1 MKQNKAKRRFTLGM
15 TLLERRSLFSLA
27 GIYSLRML
35 GLFLILPVFSLYA
48 HDLQGATPALIGLAL
63 GAYGITQALLQIP
76 FGLLSDR
83 LGRKPIIT
91 AGLILFALGSI
102 VAAMADTIAGVI
114 IGRALQ
120 GTGAIAA
127 AVMALVAD
135 LTREEQRTKAMAL
148 IGLSIGMS
156 FALALAAGPV
166 LNQWIGVPG
175 LFWLTAVLAILGIAV
190 LHLGVPQVTAPRHH
204 LDVEPAPQ
212 QFLRVLGDFQLMRLA
227 LGIFFLHL
235 LLTASFVVLPISLRD
250 ESGLDPAYHG
260 YVYLPVLVTSII
272 AMVPFII
279 LAEKKRRMKE
289 VFIGAVAVL
298 GLAELAWRFFHPSL
312 AGTIIALWLFF
323 TAFNLLEATLP
334 SLVSKQSPAGS
345 KGTAMGVY
353 STCQFLGAFAGGWA
367 GGAVYGYFGFEGVFT
382 FCAGIVA
389 LWLIFAATMQP
400 PQYLRSQTLS
410 IGKVNPDEAQLLA
423 KRLAQV
429 TGVAD
434 VVVVAEEG
442 VAYLKVD
449 SERLDKTALTEF
461 GPEQTQSTQSSL

>member
-1 MKQNKAKRRFTLGM
+1 MPGM
-15 TLLERRSLFSLA
+15 TPLERRSLLSLV

-48 HDLQGATPALIGLAL
+48 HHLEGATPTLIGLAL

-83 LGRKPIIT
+83 IGRKPIIT
-91 AGLILFALGSI
+91 IGLVLFALGSI
-102 VAAMADTIAGVI
+102 VAAMADTITGVI

-148 IGLSIGMS
+148 IGLSIGVS

-175 LFWLTAVLAILGIAV
+175 LFWLTAILAVSGIAV
-190 LHLGVPQVTAPRHH
+190 LHIGIPQVTTPRHH
-204 LDVEPAPQ
+204 LDVEPAPR
-212 QFLRVLGDFQLMRLA
+212 QFFQVLGDSQLMRLA
-227 LGIFFLHL
+227 LGIFILHL
-235 LLTASFVVLPISLRD
+235 LLTATFVVLPISLRD

-260 YVYLPVLVTSII
+260 YIYLPVLVTSIL
-272 AMVPFII
+272 AMIPFII
-279 LAEKKRRMKE
+279 MAEKKRRMKV

-298 GLAELAWRFFHPSL
+298 GVAELAWRFFHPSL
-312 AGTIIALWLFF
+312 AGTIMALWLFF

-334 SLVSKQSPAGS
+334 SLVSKQSPVGS

-353 STCQFLGAFAGGWA
+353 STCQFLGAFVGGWA
-367 GGAVYGYFGFEGVFT
+367 GGAMYEHFGFEGVFT
-382 FCAGIVA
+382 FCAAMVA
-389 LWLIFAATMQP
+389 VWLFFSATMRP
-400 PQYLRSQTLS
+400 PQYLRSHILP
-410 IGKVNPDEAQLLA
+410 IGEIDSSQAALLA
-423 KRLAQV
+423 KRLAEI

-434 VVVVAEEG
+434 VIVVAEEG

-449 SERLDKTALTEF
+449 DERLDKAALAEI
-461 GPEQTQSTQSSL
+461 GA

>member
-1 MKQNKAKRRFTLGM
+1 MPGM
-15 TLLERRSLFSLA
+15 TPLERRSLLSLV

-48 HDLQGATPALIGLAL
+48 HHLEGATPTLIGLAL

-83 LGRKPIIT
+83 IGRKPIIT
-91 AGLILFALGSI
+91 LGLVLFALGSI
-102 VAAMADTIAGVI
+102 VAAMADTITGVI

-148 IGLSIGMS
+148 IGLSIGVS

-175 LFWLTAVLAILGIAV
+175 LFWLTALLAVCGIAV
-190 LHLGVPQVTAPRHH
+190 LHIGIPQVTTPRHH
-204 LDVEPAPQ
+204 LDVEPAPR
-212 QFLRVLGDFQLMRLA
+212 QFLQVLGDSQLMRLA
-227 LGIFFLHL
+227 LGIFILHL
-235 LLTASFVVLPISLRD
+235 LLTATFVVLPISLRD

-260 YVYLPVLVTSII
+260 YIYLPVLVTSIL
-272 AMVPFII
+272 AMIPFII
-279 LAEKKRRMKE
+279 MAEKKRRMKA

-298 GLAELAWRFFHPSL
+298 GVAELAWRFFHPSL
-312 AGTIIALWLFF
+312 AGTIVALWLFF

-353 STCQFLGAFAGGWA
+353 STCQFLGAFVGGWA
-367 GGAVYGYFGFEGVFT
+367 GGAMYQHFGFEGVFT
-382 FCAGIVA
+382 FCAAMVA
-389 LWLIFAATMQP
+389 VWLFFSATMRP
-400 PQYLRSQTLS
+400 PQYLRSHILP
-410 IGKVNPDEAQLLA
+410 IGEIDSSQAALLA
-423 KRLAQV
+423 KRLAEI

-434 VVVVAEEG
+434 VIVVAEEG

-449 SERLDKTALTEF
+449 DERLDKAALAEI
-461 GPEQTQSTQSSL
+461 GA

>member
-1 MKQNKAKRRFTLGM
+1 MKHSKSKRQFTLGM
-15 TLLERRSLFSLA
+15 TSLERRGLLSLA

-48 HDLQGATPALIGLAL
+48 QDLQGATPTLIGLAL

-83 LGRKPIIT
+83 IGRKPVIT

-102 VAAMADTIAGVI
+102 MAAMADTITGVI

-156 FALALAAGPV
+156 FAIALAVGPV
-166 LNQWIGVPG
+166 LSQWIGVPG
-175 LFWLTAVLAILGIAV
+175 LFWTTAVLAVLGIGV
-190 LHLGVPQVTAPRHH
+190 LHLGVPHVTAPRHH

-212 QFLRVLGDFQLMRLA
+212 QFLRVLGDSQLMRLA
-227 LGIFFLHL
+227 LGIFILHL
-235 LLTASFVVLPISLRD
+235 LLTANFVVLPISLRD
-250 ESGLDPAYHG
+250 ESGLAPNFHG
-260 YVYLPVLVTSII
+260 YVYLPVLITSIL

-289 VFIGAVAVL
+289 VFIGAVAIL
-298 GLAELAWRFFHPSL
+298 GLAELAWRYFHPSL
-312 AGTIIALWLFF
+312 AGTIAALWLFF

-353 STCQFLGAFAGGWA
+353 STCQFLGAFVGGWA
-367 GGAVYGYFGFEGVFT
+367 GGAVYEHFGLEGTFT
-382 FCAGIVA
+382 FCAGAAA
-389 LWLIFAATMQP
+389 LWLFFAATMRP
-400 PQYLRSQTLS
+400 PQYLRSQVLS
-410 IGKVNPDEAQLLA
+410 IGRVEPDEAKLLA
-423 KRLAQV
+423 KRLTEIA
-429 TGVAD
+429 GVAD
-434 VVVVAEEG
+434 AVVVAEEG

-449 SERLDKTALTEF
+449 DEQLDKAALSEINPTNR
-461 GPEQTQSTQSSL
+461 EQPIAVK